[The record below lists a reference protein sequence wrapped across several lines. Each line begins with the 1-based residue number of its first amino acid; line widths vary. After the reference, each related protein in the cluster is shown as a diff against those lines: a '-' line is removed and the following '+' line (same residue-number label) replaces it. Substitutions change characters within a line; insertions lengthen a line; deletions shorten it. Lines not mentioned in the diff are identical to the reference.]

1 MYVEGLCMLCVRKK
15 EVPYRS
21 GLTAGECLLQLL
33 PEEESTKLIACF
45 VDGVAKD
52 LATVLEDNM
61 IVEPIFSDSTEGLDI
76 LRHSTA
82 HIMACAVKRLYPE
95 AQCAIGPAIENG
107 FYYDFAVPRMF
118 TQEDLPKIELEMGK
132 IIQEDL
138 PFICRTLT
146 KEEAIAHAK
155 EQQEPYKVAIL
166 EEIES
171 DVITLYACGDFED
184 ICRGPHI
191 PRTGCVPAYALLS
204 VAGAYWRGEE
214 SNAMLS
220 RIYGTAFPSKDALES
235 YLAQVEEAKRR
246 DHRKLGT
253 QLALFG
259 FEENVATGM
268 VFWYPRG
275 MMLRIILE
283 DFLRKEHL
291 RRGYEIVQGPQ
302 LLRSSVWEASGH
314 YANYRENMYF
324 SEIDAIQ
331 YGVKPMNC
339 VGHMYIY
346 RSMLRS
352 YRDLPVR
359 FFELGVVH
367 RHEKSG
373 VLHGLMRVRQF
384 TQDDAHIICTPEQ
397 LPSELIGVIRFVKD
411 LLAIFGFEYTVAIS
425 TKPEKY
431 IGSDAAW
438 DLATSA
444 LIHAVEHENIPYTIN
459 EGDGAFYGP
468 KIDVQLVDSLGRKW
482 QCSTIQCDFTLPER
496 FDLYYI
502 GEDGEKHRPVMV
514 HRAILGSIER
524 FIGILIE
531 NYAGAFP
538 LWLAPEQVRIV
549 PVSEKHVAY
558 AKECA
563 EELQRASYRVEV
575 DTSDNKLGYKV
586 RQAQLMKIPY
596 ILVVGDAEIEGKSV
610 NVRLRSGE
618 NLGMKSVAEL
628 IELLNAELTAPFLN
642 GGTYYKFA

>member
-1 MYVEGLCMLCVRKK
+1 MLCVCKK
-15 EVPYRS
+15 EVPYKLGS
-21 GLTAGECLLQLL
+21 SAGMYLHQCLSK
-33 PEEESTKLIACF
+33 EESAKLIACF

-52 LATVLEDNM
+52 LSVEPEDNAV
-61 IVEPIFSDSTEGLDI
+61 VEPILLDSAEGLDI

-107 FYYDFAVPRMF
+107 FYYDFAVSHMF
-118 TQEDLPKIELEMGK
+118 TPEDLPSIELEMRK
-132 IIQEDL
+132 IIEEDL
-138 PFICRTLT
+138 PFTCRTLT
-146 KEEAIAHAK
+146 KKEAIAYAK
-155 EQQEPYKVAIL
+155 EQQEVYKVAIL

-171 DVITLYACGDFED
+171 DIVTLYTCGEFED

-204 VAGAYWRGEE
+204 VAGAYWRGDEN
-214 SNAMLS
+214 NAMLS
-220 RIYGTAFPSKDALES
+220 RIYGTAFPSKDALEV
-235 YLAQVEEAKRR
+235 YLTQVEEAKRR
-246 DHRKLGT
+246 DHRKLGA
-253 QLALFG
+253 QLGLFG
-259 FEENVATGM
+259 FEEDVSAGM

-275 MMLRIILE
+275 MMLRTILE

-324 SEIDAIQ
+324 SEIDNVQ

-346 RSMLRS
+346 RSMLHS

-384 TQDDAHIICTPEQ
+384 TQDDAHIICTPGQ
-397 LPSELIGVIRFVKD
+397 LSNELIGVIRFVKD
-411 LLAIFGFEYTVAIS
+411 LLAIFGFDYTVAIS

-431 IGSDAAW
+431 IGSDEAW
-438 DLATSA
+438 ELATNA
-444 LIHAVEHENIPYTIN
+444 LINAVEHENIPYTIN

-524 FIGILIE
+524 FIGILTE

-558 AKECA
+558 AQECA
-563 EELQRASYRVEV
+563 EALKQSSYRVEV

-618 NLGMKSVAEL
+618 NLGMKSIAEL
-628 IELLNAELTAPFLN
+628 IELLDVELTAPFLN